1 MSEVTFSDLIGKI
14 MLIGMTYYT
23 HDDQFVEQKQFWGKV
38 AEIREDVILVQQ
50 KNGENISLPPDLRS
64 VKIAP
69 PDTYRLRST
78 GETIENPDF
87 LSTWIVHGSEP
98 NQIFQEGE
106 DTAK

>member
-23 HDDQFVEQKQFWGKV
+23 HDDQFIEQKQFWGKV
-38 AEIREDVILVQQ
+38 VEIREDVILVQQ

-69 PDTYRLRST
+69 PGTYRLRST
-78 GETIENPDF
+78 GETIENPDY
-87 LSTWIVHGSEP
+87 LSTWIVHEP
-98 NQIFQEGE
+98 EPSQ
-106 DTAK
+106 KL